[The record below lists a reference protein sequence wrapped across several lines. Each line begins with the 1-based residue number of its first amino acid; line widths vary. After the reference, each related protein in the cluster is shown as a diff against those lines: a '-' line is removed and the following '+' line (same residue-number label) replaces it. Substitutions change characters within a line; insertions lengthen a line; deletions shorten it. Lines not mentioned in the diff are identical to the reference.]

1 MLKRLEKLSKARCVF
16 ELNTY
21 DFWGRVRTMDEI
33 KGNSRYTVVIIDTSA
48 FHDAN
53 SDFLGINS
61 EMLPSFFEA
70 LKEKDILLLAHP
82 VIDGEIKKHLSDSSL
97 VKNQQK
103 LETYL
108 NKNEKLLRIA
118 GCYDGGLINK
128 IKAYDIKDRLYKEY
142 LNIYDDAV
150 RLPYPSMETVFEKYF
165 KAIPPFADTGKKKA
179 EFPDAVIIESV
190 RDYMKEHDN
199 DSLLVVSR
207 DGDWEEAFEDDNVR
221 VVDSIEK
228 AITLVNEM
236 DCVLNDE
243 MMCEIF
249 DSALDEIKQQLEFLF
264 DLECYDVPEFEFESD
279 FNAESIEIVDVS
291 DIFIPLKVSR
301 KQLLLQTEVEISVS
315 GTGVIYDE
323 DRSVWD
329 SEDKYYWVRE
339 IADLDVQKGVGRI
352 KAEILIEFDFDNP
365 TEVEVLKTKLINI
378 GNIDLDLLEY
388 KIDPIYSDE
397 DQYEYL
403 EALEGHTP

>member
-1 MLKRLEKLSKARCVF
+1 
-16 ELNTY
+16 
-21 DFWGRVRTMDEI
+21 
-33 KGNSRYTVVIIDTSA
+33 
-48 FHDAN
+48 
-53 SDFLGINS
+53 
-61 EMLPSFFEA
+61 
-70 LKEKDILLLAHP
+70 
-82 VIDGEIKKHLSDSSL
+82 
-97 VKNQQK
+97 
-103 LETYL
+103 
-108 NKNEKLLRIA
+108 
-118 GCYDGGLINK
+118 
-128 IKAYDIKDRLYKEY
+128 
-142 LNIYDDAV
+142 
-150 RLPYPSMETVFEKYF
+150 
-165 KAIPPFADTGKKKA
+165 
-179 EFPDAVIIESV
+179 
-190 RDYMKEHDN
+190 
-199 DSLLVVSR
+199 
-207 DGDWEEAFEDDNVR
+207 
-221 VVDSIEK
+221 
-228 AITLVNEM
+228 
-236 DCVLNDE
+236 
-243 MMCEIF
+243 MMCQIF